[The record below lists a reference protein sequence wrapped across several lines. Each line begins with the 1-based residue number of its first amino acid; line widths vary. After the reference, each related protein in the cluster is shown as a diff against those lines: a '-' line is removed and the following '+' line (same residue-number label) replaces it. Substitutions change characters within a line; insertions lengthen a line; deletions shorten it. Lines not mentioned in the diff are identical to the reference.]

1 MSDLD
6 FLFGGKS
13 LDETVAT
20 TWVQPASG
28 VVEAFGLEDS
38 VRQVGGRDAFPCTD
52 AQAWLVLQGS
62 VDVFAVYTDPERQST
77 VRYLSHSVDAGGF
90 LLGFPTLPDSL
101 EMVAVP
107 TANTAIA
114 PVSRARLLQV
124 IADDADSV
132 ESVDALAGSRIGAL
146 AHAVA
151 SQFHNLEIAAPYSGH
166 TVIKPGPLELSTGEL
181 LMAGR
186 GLIWLRCHP
195 TKLVINNTLEF
206 ETDGAVALPLC
217 RGLWCMPTEDTTAQA
232 IDTLDWAKSGRLAE
246 DIDASLWIAAQ
257 RSLTRCEELY
267 ADDVQQLE
275 GHNSF
280 AQGRFRSS
288 LVSLIEILQGRS
300 KKIVSPDRGYLGCAF
315 ERVMLHQGATFDL
328 DPARETALEET
339 ARPLD
344 AMVSAA
350 GIQMRRVALK
360 GSWWKVDHGP
370 LVALRNGK
378 TPVSLLPSPGEG
390 YSVYTGQDP
399 VGTPVTAAMAQEF
412 GDEAWFLFPPF
423 PAGQLTARRVLS
435 FGLRGQSG
443 DIWRIVLVI
452 ILSGLLSLVTP
463 LVTGWIIDPVIPDA
477 MVSQLYVLT
486 AALIIAGMAVAAF
499 ALIQGLSMLRVEG
512 AADYRV
518 QAAVWDRLLKLEAGF
533 FRGYSVGDLSNRA
546 NSITAMRHLLTESVA
561 TAMIHGVMGLFSL
574 GLMTYYDWRL
584 AGISLLGAL
593 IYVIVVYLIGRRIL
607 SRYRETLEITGRLQ
621 AVVLQLLSGL
631 SKVRV
636 ADAEKS
642 AFARWSYHYAALI
655 RISFQQRGL
664 NNALIVFKS
673 VFQPLSVG
681 IVLIVLGLQGGV
693 LFSIFQTPTT
703 WTDIDT
709 LPLSSVMPTADFVA
723 FNVAFGQFMGA
734 MYGIS
739 TTMVQ
744 LLNVKPL
751 FERVKPILDAPLE
764 HTEDAAD
771 PGKIVGHVEL
781 RDVQFGYDKD
791 TPPILKGMSIEARR
805 GEFIALVGPS
815 GAGKSTIVRLLLGFD
830 TPWSGSVFVDNKD
843 VSQIDRRAMRRQ
855 FGVVLQNGRVLAGS
869 IFHNIAAG
877 SNVTREEAWEAAKM
891 AGLSDDIEAMPMG
904 LDTFLNEGAS
914 TLSGGQRQRL
924 MIARALVRNPSVVIF
939 DEATSALDNK
949 TQAVVSESLD
959 RISCTRIVIAH
970 RLSTIVD
977 ADRIYVLSDGVIKE
991 QGNYRDLM
999 KAGGLFADLARRQ
1012 LA

>member
-13 LDETVAT
+13 LDDAVAT
-20 TWVQPASG
+20 TWVEPASG
-28 VVEAFGLEDS
+28 IAEAFDLKDE
-38 VRQVGGRDAFPCTD
+38 VRQVGGRDAFSCTG

-62 VDVFAVYTDPERQST
+62 VNVFGVYTDPESQST
-77 VRYLSHSVDAGGF
+77 TRCHSHSVDAGGL
-90 LLGFPTLPDSL
+90 LLGYAFLPDDL
-101 EMVAVP
+101 AMIAVP

-114 PVSRARLLQV
+114 PVSRELLLQS
-124 IADDADSV
+124 IANEADAVMGADS
-132 ESVDALAGSRIGAL
+132 LAGSRTGAL

-151 SQFHNLEIAAPYSGH
+151 SQFHSLENAVPYSGH
-166 TVIKPGPLELSTGEL
+166 TVVEPGPLEMTAGKL

-186 GLIWLRCHP
+186 GLIWLRSQP
-195 TKLVINNTLEF
+195 TRLVLNSTLDF
-206 ETDGAVALPLC
+206 RADGAVALPLC

-232 IDTLDWAKSGRLAE
+232 IDTLEWARSGRLAE
-246 DIDASLWIAAQ
+246 DIDAALWIAVHRMLA
-257 RSLTRCEELY
+257 RCQTMRV
-267 ADDVQQLE
+267 DNVRQLE
-275 GHNSF
+275 GHKKF

-288 LVSLIEILQGRS
+288 LLGLIEILQGNS
-300 KKIVSPDRGYLGCAF
+300 KKAVSSDWGEMGCAF
-315 ERVMLHQGATFDL
+315 ERVMQHQGATFDL
-328 DPARETALEET
+328 DPAREDDLET
-339 ARPLD
+339 NARPLD
-344 AMVSAA
+344 AMAAAA

-360 GSWWKVDHGP
+360 GAWWKADHGP

-378 TPVSLLPSPGEG
+378 TPVSLLPILGKG

-399 VGTPVTAAMAQEF
+399 SGTPVMAAMAEEF

-423 PAGQLTARRVLS
+423 PSGELSARRVLS

-463 LVTGWIIDPVIPDA
+463 LITGWVIDPVIPDA

-486 AALIIAGMAVAAF
+486 VALIVAGMAVAAF

-533 FRGYSVGDLSNRA
+533 FRGFSVGDLSNRA
-546 NSITAMRHLLTESVA
+546 NSITAMRHLLTGSVA
-561 TAMIHGVMGLFSL
+561 SAMIHGVMGMFSL
-574 GLMTYYDWRL
+574 GLMAYYDWRL
-584 AGISLLGAL
+584 AAVSFLGAL
-593 IYVIVVYLIGRRIL
+593 FYVLVVYLIGRKIL

-631 SKVRV
+631 AKVRV

-642 AFARWSYHYAALI
+642 AFGRWSNHYASLI

-673 VFQPLSVG
+673 VFQTLSVA

-693 LFSIFQTPTT
+693 LFSIFHTPTT
-703 WTDIDT
+703 WTDIET
-709 LPLSSVMPTADFVA
+709 LPLSSVMATADFVA
-723 FNVAFGQFMGA
+723 FNIAFGQFMGA
-734 MYGIS
+734 MFGVS

-764 HTEDAAD
+764 HSEDASD
-771 PGKIVGHVEL
+771 PGVIVGHVEL
-781 RDVQFGYDKD
+781 RDILFGYDKGA
-791 TPPILKGMSIEARR
+791 PPILNDLSIEAQR

-830 TPWSGSVFVDNKD
+830 SPWSGSVFVDGKD

-869 IFHNIAAG
+869 MFHNIAAG
-877 SNVTREEAWEAAKM
+877 SSVTRDEAWEAARM
-891 AGLSDDIEAMPMG
+891 AGLSDDIDAMPMG

-939 DEATSALDNK
+939 DEATSALDNR
-949 TQAVVSESLD
+949 TQAIVSESLD
-959 RISCTRIVIAH
+959 RVSCTRIVIAH
-970 RLSTIVD
+970 RLSTIVQ
-977 ADRIYVLSDGVIKE
+977 ADRIYVLADGVIKE
-991 QGNYRDLM
+991 QGTYKELM
-999 KAGGLFADLARRQ
+999 KVGGLFADLARRQ

>member
-13 LDETVAT
+13 LDDAVAT
-20 TWVQPASG
+20 TWAEPASG
-28 VVEAFGLEDS
+28 LAEAFGLKDA
-38 VRQVGGRDAFPCTD
+38 VRQVGGRDAFACTG

-62 VDVFAVYTDPERQST
+62 VDVFGVYTDPDSQST
-77 VRYLSHSVDAGGF
+77 VRCFMHSVDAGGF
-90 LLGFPTLPDSL
+90 LLGYASLPDNL
-101 EMVAVP
+101 EIFAVP
-107 TANTAIA
+107 AANTAIV
-114 PVSRARLLQV
+114 PVPRERLLQT
-124 IADDADSV
+124 IADEVSAV
-132 ESVDALAGSRIGAL
+132 ESVDALAGSRAGAL

-151 SQFHNLEIAAPYSGH
+151 SQFHNLENAVPYSGH
-166 TVIKPGPLELSTGEL
+166 TVVKPGPLELSAGEL

-186 GLIWLRCHP
+186 GLIWLRCQP
-195 TKLVINNTLEF
+195 TKLVLGNTLEYQA
-206 ETDGAVALPLC
+206 DGAVALPLC

-232 IDTLDWAKSGRLAE
+232 IDTLEWVKSGRLAQ
-246 DIDASLWIAAQ
+246 DVDAALWVAAR
-257 RSLTRCEELY
+257 RSLNRCKAMR
-267 ADDVQQLE
+267 ADNVQQLE
-275 GHNSF
+275 GHDSF
-280 AQGRFRSS
+280 TQGRFRAS
-288 LVSLIEILQGRS
+288 LLSLIEILQGNS
-300 KKIVSPDRGYLGCAF
+300 KKAVSPDRGDLGCAF
-315 ERVMLHQGATFDL
+315 ERVMQHQGSTFNL
-328 DPARETALEET
+328 EPAREADLEKS
-339 ARPLD
+339 AIPLD
-344 AMVSAA
+344 AMVAAA

-360 GSWWKVDHGP
+360 GNWWKVDHGP
-370 LVALRNGK
+370 LVAFRHGK
-378 TPVSLLPSPGEG
+378 IPVALLPSPGKG

-399 VGTPVTAAMAQEF
+399 VGTRVTATMAEEF

-423 PAGQLTARRVLS
+423 PRGALSARRVLS

-443 DIWRIVLVI
+443 DIGRIIVVI

-463 LVTGWIIDPVIPDA
+463 LITGWVIDPVIPDA

-486 AALIIAGMAVAAF
+486 VALILAGMAVAAF

-518 QAAVWDRLLKLEAGF
+518 QAAVWDRLLNLEAGF

-546 NSITAMRHLLTESVA
+546 NSITAMRHLLTGSVA
-561 TAMIHGVMGLFSL
+561 TAMIHGVMGMFSL

-584 AGISLLGAL
+584 AAVSFLVAVV
-593 IYVIVVYLIGRRIL
+593 YVIVVYFIGRRIL

-621 AVVLQLLSGL
+621 AVVLQILSGL
-631 SKVRV
+631 AKIRV

-642 AFARWSYHYAALI
+642 AFGRWSHHYASLI

-673 VFQPLSVG
+673 VFQPISVA

-693 LFSIFQTPTT
+693 LFSIFHIPTT
-703 WTDIDT
+703 WTEIDT
-709 LPLSSVMPTADFVA
+709 LPLASVMPTADFVA
-723 FNVAFGQFMGA
+723 FNIAFGQFMGA
-734 MYGIS
+734 MFGIS

-764 HTEDAAD
+764 HTENATD

-781 RDVQFGYDKD
+781 RDVQFGYTEDA
-791 TPPILKGMSIEARR
+791 PPILKGLSIEAQR

-830 TPWSGSVFVDNKD
+830 TPWSGSVFVDGKD

-855 FGVVLQNGRVLAGS
+855 YGVVLQNGRVLAGS

-877 SNVTREEAWEAAKM
+877 SNVTRDEVWEAAKM
-891 AGLSDDIEAMPMG
+891 AGLSDDIDAMPMG

-939 DEATSALDNK
+939 DEATSALDNR
-949 TQAVVSESLD
+949 TQAIVGESLD

-970 RLSTIVD
+970 RLSTIVE
-977 ADRIYVLSDGVIKE
+977 ADRIYVLADGAIKE
-991 QGNYRDLM
+991 HGTYKELM
-999 KAGGLFADLARRQ
+999 KAGGLFAELARRQ